1 MFKNKLK
8 LKSVQTLWVHG
19 VPKKCLQD
27 CLNNIYG
34 YKNARWLR
42 HVSFERWDLQL
53 RLEYKGISV
62 QYQGAEI

>member
-19 VPKKCLQD
+19 VQKKCLQD
-27 CLNNIYG
+27 SLNNIYG

-42 HVSFERWDLQL
+42 HVSFERWDL
-53 RLEYKGISV
+53 
-62 QYQGAEI
+62 